1 MIDDF
6 ERPEGD
12 ILTKA
17 RGGLEAKDRGISTLN
32 ADPKYRTTP

>member
-17 RGGLEAKDRGISTLN
+17 QGGLDAKDRGISTFS
-32 ADPKYRTTP
+32 ADPKFRTTP